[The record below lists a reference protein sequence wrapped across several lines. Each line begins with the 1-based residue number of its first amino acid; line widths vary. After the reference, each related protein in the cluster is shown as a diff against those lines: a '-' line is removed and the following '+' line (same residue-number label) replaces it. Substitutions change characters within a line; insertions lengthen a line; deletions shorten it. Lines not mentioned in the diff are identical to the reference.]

1 MSMLFTNNNH
11 INLNQGLKEA
21 IICVTNSLK
30 IETVVA
36 VNEKFA
42 VWAVKLS

>member
-30 IETVVA
+30 IETVVQSMR
-36 VNEKFA
+36 N
-42 VWAVKLS
+42 LLCGQ